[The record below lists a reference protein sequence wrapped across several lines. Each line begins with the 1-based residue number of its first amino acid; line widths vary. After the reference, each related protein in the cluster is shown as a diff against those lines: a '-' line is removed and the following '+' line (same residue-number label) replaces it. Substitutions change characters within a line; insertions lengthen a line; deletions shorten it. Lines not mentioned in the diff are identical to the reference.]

1 MGRAIQP
8 ATTCL
13 LDGDDFGASL
23 LSGLSKPRKTLPCR
37 FLYDALGSE
46 LFEEITTLEEYYLTR
61 AEISI
66 LERCGVAI
74 TVERGDEAVLVEFGS
89 GSSRKSEILLRAM
102 PRLAA
107 YAPIDLAES
116 ALAAAR
122 ARLAQRFESL
132 DVRPIAADFRGGVT
146 LPDDLRGLRKIGFFP
161 GSTIGN
167 FTPGEGVRVL
177 GAMRLALSP
186 DGVLIVGVDL
196 KKDARLLL
204 RAYNDSKGVTAAFNL
219 NLLKRANRELG
230 ADFDISAFRHEAIYN
245 PMEGRI
251 EMHLV
256 SEKEQ
261 RVTVGGR
268 DFRFF
273 VEETIHTENS
283 YKFSIEQFRA
293 TARLAGW
300 SPQRVWLDDDNLF
313 SVHELLTPAPLRR
326 PFSSRAGD

>member
-1 MGRAIQP
+1 MRRATQR
-8 ATTCL
+8 ATPCVF
-13 LDGDDFGASL
+13 DGEDFGASL
-23 LSGLSKPRKTLPCR
+23 MNGLSKPRKTLPCR
-37 FLYDALGSE
+37 FLYDTTGSA

-66 LERCGVAI
+66 LEAYA
-74 TVERGDEAVLVEFGS
+74 TVMTAERGDEAVLVEFGS
-89 GSSRKSEILLRAM
+89 GSSRKTEILLRAM

-107 YAPIDLAES
+107 YAPVDLAEC

-122 ARLAQRFESL
+122 ARLAQRFASL
-132 DVRPIAADFRGGVT
+132 DVRPIVADFRGGVI
-146 LPDDLRGLRKIGFFP
+146 LPDDLRRLRKIGLFP

-167 FTPGEGVRVL
+167 FTPGEAVRVL
-177 GAMRLALSP
+177 RAMRVALSP

-204 RAYNDSKGVTAAFNL
+204 RAYNDSNGVTAAFNL
-219 NLLKRANRELG
+219 NLLRRANRELG
-230 ADFDISAFRHEAIYN
+230 ADFDLSAFRHEAIYN

-261 RVTVGGR
+261 RVMVGGR

-293 TARLAGW
+293 AARLAGW
-300 SPQRVWLDDDNLF
+300 SPQRVWLDDSGLF
-313 SVHELLTPAPLRR
+313 SVHELLTPGPFRR
-326 PFSSRAGD
+326 LLSSPAGD